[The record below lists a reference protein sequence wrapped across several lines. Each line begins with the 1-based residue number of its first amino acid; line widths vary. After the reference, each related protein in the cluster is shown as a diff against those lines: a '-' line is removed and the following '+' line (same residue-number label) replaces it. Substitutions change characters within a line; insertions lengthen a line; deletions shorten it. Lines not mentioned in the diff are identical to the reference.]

1 VWITFK
7 EVIVSKAAQHF
18 ADMKR
23 FYENGGYSQAKECYF
38 LLMEEYRK
46 SRKNKNDASAIYE
59 FVKDAYYGRQNEEN
73 YSRGIKRLT
82 SYFI

>member
-1 VWITFK
+1 VWVWITFK
-7 EVIVSKAAQHF
+7 EVVVSKAAQHF

-59 FVKDAYYGRQNEEN
+59 FVKDADIMDDKMNKILAEESN
-73 YSRGIKRLT
+73 D
-82 SYFI
+82 